1 MDRPPNSM
9 SLFSNSK
16 LLSAWFTRSG
26 EIDAQ
31 RLQDSSDL
39 LYNHLRREFVSR
51 RQSLQTDLLEVI
63 KTAAS
68 PRDLQIPLWTFHTS
82 FVPQLSREDY
92 AKVQGHLR
100 RYGYEWSIGLVDNY
114 FDPERT
120 EVFEW
125 GWQWK
130 SRPVTIHQ
138 IVNYTD
144 LLPRLA
150 LLFGLDFHVVATR
163 VAVKSLSDPADVKV
177 YKTELQLRYYP
188 KGLPRALWDKQVT
201 VREKYADYAAPVHE
215 ANVHLWTGVPSV
227 VEAPSTPP
235 PAPAA
240 EAPPLLPQRS
250 NGGGIDLSSVGD
262 VSRRLD
268 FNESGIYTYEGE
280 DALERAA
287 RDMVS
292 GTVCHCDYHHEW

>member
-1 MDRPPNSM
+1 M
-9 SLFSNSK
+9 SLFSSSK
-16 LLSAWFTRSG
+16 LLSAWSTRSW

-39 LYNHLRREFVSR
+39 LYDRLRTDFLSR
-51 RQSLQTDLLEVI
+51 RQSLQADLLEVI

-100 RYGYEWSIGLVDNY
+100 RYGYEWSIGLVDQY
-114 FDPERT
+114 FDPERI

-125 GWQWK
+125 DYQWK
-130 SRPVTIHQ
+130 SRPVTVQ
-138 IVNYTD
+138 RIVKHTD
-144 LLPRLA
+144 LLYRIA
-150 LLFGLDFHVVATR
+150 LLFGLDFQVVAVP
-163 VAVKSLSDPADVKV
+163 VAVKTLSYPAGVKV
-177 YKTELQLRYYP
+177 YKTELQLKYYP
-188 KGLPRALWDKQVT
+188 KGLPRAVWDKQVQ
-201 VREKYADYAAPVHE
+201 VREKYADYAAPIHE
-215 ANVHLWTGVPSV
+215 AYVHLWTGIPSAR
-227 VEAPSTPP
+227 EAPSTPP

-240 EAPPLLPQRS
+240 EAPPPLPQRS
-250 NGGGIDLSSVGD
+250 NGGGIDLPTVGD

-292 GTVCHCDYHHEW
+292 GTTCHCDYHHEW